1 MASNESEG
9 NDIAILP
16 MLPDSEIARTQYK
29 LMAKITTQASGV
41 VKGSSTV
48 KGYEGWVTLLDFKQR
63 ITRAFDA
70 QNQLIGVPDC
80 KYFRLTGLWDQAG
93 VVPHTQS
100 IFTGEDINS
109 AIIHCLRSSASGEVE
124 AAVEITL
131 EKAKV
136 LEVDYAYS
144 HPAGPLFI
152 VDMRP
157 TVYKVMDKKNN
168 QEFGWDL
175 TKLMRVG

>member
-1 MASNESEG
+1 MASKENEEHYGST
-9 NDIAILP
+9 LP
-16 MLPDSEIARTQYK
+16 MMPDGDIARTQYK
-29 LMAKITTQASGV
+29 LMAKITTQASGL

-48 KGYEGWVTLLDFKQR
+48 KGYEGWVSLLDFKQR
-63 ITRAFDA
+63 ITRAYDA
-70 QNQLIGVPDC
+70 QDQLIGVPDC

-100 IFTGEDINS
+100 IFTGENINS
-109 AIIHCLRSSASGEVE
+109 AVIHCLRSSSSGEVE
-124 AAVEITL
+124 VAVEITL
-131 EKAKV
+131 EDAKV
-136 LEVDYAYS
+136 LEVDFAYS

-157 TVYKVMDKKNN
+157 TVYKVMDKKNK
-168 QEFGWDL
+168 QEFGWNL

>member
-1 MASNESEG
+1 MASRESDG
-9 NDIAILP
+9 HDIAMLP
-16 MLPDSEIARTQYK
+16 ILPDSEVARTQYK

-41 VKGSSTV
+41 VKGGSTV
-48 KGYEGWVTLLDFKQR
+48 KGYEGWVALLDFKQR

-100 IFTGEDINS
+100 IFTGENINT
-109 AIIHCLRSSASGEVE
+109 ALIHCLRSSASGEVE
-124 AAVEITL
+124 VAVEITL
-131 EKAKV
+131 ENAKV

-157 TVYKVMDKKNN
+157 TIYKVMDKKNN